1 MKHNYILSLTTAAL
15 CGVNVC
21 TGLGGQESSQKDKAA
36 GDKPPSA
43 QAYSTD
49 QAIQFF
55 VERVQRDP
63 ADASNSALLGQLYVR
78 KARETN
84 DFSSY
89 EKAEAAFRAALK
101 VNADEVTAQTGL
113 ALVHC
118 ARHQFAEGLRVA
130 QQIQQKHPSEQMILL
145 IIGDAQLELGKYA
158 EADRA
163 YQDLRRV
170 HPEAPVRSRLA
181 RLAEI
186 KGNLPEALR
195 LMQQAADQ
203 ERGSEVT
210 KQSGAWYDL
219 RLAEMHYNG
228 GHLEDAARHYE
239 AALKDHPSYPAVLA
253 GLARVRAAQ
262 GKSDEAIELYKKA
275 VRLNPDFTSLAALG
289 DLYAKTG
296 QDFLARIIYEK
307 LDKTSTDQPPHYREL
322 SLYYANHDQKLPV
335 ALELAQKDLA
345 LRKDVYALD
354 TLAWALFKNNKS
366 AEAAQVIGQALK
378 VGTQEATL
386 FYHAGM
392 IYRALGE
399 KDKARDLLK
408 RALALNPQFCVL
420 QADIARKALAE
431 LSG

>member
-21 TGLGGQESSQKDKAA
+21 TGLAGQESSQKDKAA
-36 GDKPPSA
+36 GEKSPSA

-63 ADASNSALLGQLYVR
+63 ADASNNALLGQLYVR

-118 ARHQFAEGLRVA
+118 ARHQFAEGLGVA
-130 QQIQQKHPSEQMILL
+130 QQIQQKHPGEKMILL

-163 YQDLRRV
+163 YQDLRRI

-228 GHLEDAARHYE
+228 GHL
-239 AALKDHPSYPAVLA
+239 
-253 GLARVRAAQ
+253 
-262 GKSDEAIELYKKA
+262 
-275 VRLNPDFTSLAALG
+275 
-289 DLYAKTG
+289 
-296 QDFLARIIYEK
+296 
-307 LDKTSTDQPPHYREL
+307 
-322 SLYYANHDQKLPV
+322 
-335 ALELAQKDLA
+335 
-345 LRKDVYALD
+345 
-354 TLAWALFKNNKS
+354 
-366 AEAAQVIGQALK
+366 
-378 VGTQEATL
+378 
-386 FYHAGM
+386 
-392 IYRALGE
+392 
-399 KDKARDLLK
+399 
-408 RALALNPQFCVL
+408 
-420 QADIARKALAE
+420 
-431 LSG
+431 

>member
-1 MKHNYILSLTTAAL
+1 L